1 MGQSIRSLLNT
12 YLDDWYW
19 PDVKIT
25 DVIEIL
31 IIAFLVYHI
40 IVWIKNTKAWML
52 LKGIAV
58 LAVFILLAAI
68 FKMNTILWLAKN
80 SISVLATAAVIVF
93 QPELR
98 RALEKLGQKDFLNA
112 LTLFEKNRDP
122 ERFSGKTVDAI
133 VTACYEMGKVK
144 TGALIVVERD
154 IMLTEYQHTGIEL
167 DSIVSEQI
175 LINIFEHNTPLHDGA
190 VIVRGDRIV
199 AATCYL
205 PLSENMGLSKQ
216 LGTRH
221 RAAVGMSEVSDA
233 LVICVSEEMGKV
245 SYAVGG
251 HITRGVSEEQL
262 RERLLQLQS
271 RTKTEETSKKFI
283 LKKGRRK
290 DGNEGQM
297 EE

>member
-1 MGQSIRSLLNT
+1 MRQAIQNFLNS
-12 YLDDWYW
+12 YLGDWYM
-19 PDVKIT
+19 PDVKVT
-25 DVIEIL
+25 DIIEII
-31 IIAFLVYHI
+31 IIAFLVYQV

-52 LKGIAV
+52 MKGIVV
-58 LAVFILLAAI
+58 LAVFILLAAA

-98 RALEKLGQKDFLNA
+98 RALEKLGQKNFLTNIVS
-112 LTLFEKNRDP
+112 FDKNKYF
-122 ERFSGKTVDAI
+122 ERFNEKTIDA
-133 VTACYEMGKVK
+133 VVNACYEMGKVK

-154 IMLTEYQHTGIEL
+154 ILLTEYQQTGIAL
-167 DSIVSEQI
+167 DSLVSEQI
-175 LINIFEHNTPLHDGA
+175 LVNIFEHNTPLHDGA
-190 VIVRGDRIV
+190 VILRGDRIV

-233 LVICVSEEMGKV
+233 FVICVSEETGNV

-251 HITRGVSEEQL
+251 HITRAVPKEELREQL
-262 RERLLQLQS
+262 IQLQG
-271 RTKTEETSKKFI
+271 KTEKDNKIFT
-283 LKKGRRK
+283 LKKGRR
-290 DGNEGQM
+290 GNERQA
-297 EE
+297 EK

>member
-1 MGQSIRSLLNT
+1 MGQGIRNILNT

-19 PDVKIT
+19 PDMRIT
-25 DVIEIL
+25 DLIEIL
-31 IIAFLVYHI
+31 IIAFLVYYVI
-40 IVWIKNTKAWML
+40 KWIKNTKAWML

-112 LTLFEKNRDP
+112 LTLFEKNKDS
-122 ERFSGKTVDAI
+122 ERFGMKTVDSI
-133 VTACYEMGKVK
+133 VTACYEMSRVK

-167 DSIVSEQI
+167 DCIVSEQM

-233 LVICVSEEMGKV
+233 LVIVVSEETGTISFVESGKMKRDLTGEKLT
-245 SYAVGG
+245 AM
-251 HITRGVSEEQL
+251 
-262 RERLLQLQS
+262 LLKGLDKNKDKIVA
-271 RTKTEETSKKFI
+271 TKMKEVIHSQ
-283 LKKGRRK
+283 RK
-290 DGNEGQM
+290 
-297 EE
+297 

>member
-1 MGQSIRSLLNT
+1 MGESIRHLLNT

-19 PDVKIT
+19 PDMRIT

-31 IIAFLVYHI
+31 IIAFLVYYI

-112 LTLFEKNRDP
+112 ITLFEKNREP
-122 ERFSGKTVDAI
+122 ERFSEKTVDAI
-133 VTACYEMGKVK
+133 VAACCEMSKVK

-233 LVICVSEEMGKV
+233 MVICVSEESGKV
-245 SYAVGG
+245 SYAIGG
-251 HITRGVSEEQL
+251 HIARDVSEEQL
-262 RERLLQLQS
+262 REQLIQLKS
-271 RTKTEETSKKFI
+271 RVRTEEVSKKFI
-283 LKKGRRK
+283 LKKGKRK

>member
-1 MGQSIRSLLNT
+1 MKQAIQNFLNS
-12 YLDDWYW
+12 YLDDWYM
-19 PDVKIT
+19 PDVRVT
-25 DVIEIL
+25 DIIEII
-31 IIAFLVYHI
+31 IIAFLVYQV

-52 LKGIAV
+52 MRGIVV
-58 LAVFILLAAI
+58 LAVFILLAAALR
-68 FKMNTILWLAKN
+68 MNTILWLAKN

-98 RALEKLGQKDFLNA
+98 RALEKLGQKNFLANIM
-112 LTLFEKNRDP
+112 LFDKNRHL
-122 ERFSGKTVDAI
+122 ERFNEKTIDA
-133 VTACYEMGKVK
+133 VVNACYEMSKVK
-144 TGALIVVERD
+144 TGALIVIERD
-154 IMLTEYQHTGIEL
+154 IMLTEYQNTGIAL
-167 DSIVSEQI
+167 DSLVSEQI

-233 LVICVSEEMGKV
+233 FVICVSEETGNV

-251 HITRGVSEEQL
+251 SITRAVT
-262 RERLLQLQS
+262 RERLREQLVELQG
-271 RTKTEETSKKFI
+271 KTEKESKMFT
-283 LKKGRRK
+283 LKKGRR
-290 DGNEGQM
+290 GNERQV
-297 EE
+297 EK

>member
-1 MGQSIRSLLNT
+1 MRQGIQNSLDFFMG
-12 YLDDWYW
+12 DWYM
-19 PDVKIT
+19 PDIKVT
-25 DVIEIL
+25 DVIEI
-31 IIAFLVYHI
+31 IILAFLVYQI
-40 IVWIKNTKAWML
+40 IIWIKNTKAWML

-58 LAVFILLAAI
+58 LAVFILLAAVL
-68 FKMNTILWLAKN
+68 KMNTILWLAKN

-98 RALEKLGQKDFLNA
+98 RALEKLGQKNFFAGIA
-112 LTLFEKNRDP
+112 LFDKNKYL
-122 ERFSGKTVDAI
+122 ERFNEKTMDAI
-133 VTACYEMGKVK
+133 VNACYEMSSVK

-154 IMLTEYQHTGIEL
+154 IMLTEYENTGIAL
-167 DSIVSEQI
+167 DSLVSEQM

-233 LVICVSEEMGKV
+233 FVIAVSEETGNV

-251 HITRGVSEEQL
+251 QITRRVSKEQL
-262 RERLLQLQS
+262 REQLVRLQDKVEKENKMF
-271 RTKTEETSKKFI
+271 T
-283 LKKGRRK
+283 LKKGRR
-290 DGNEGQM
+290 DNERQVKK
-297 EE
+297 

>member
-1 MGQSIRSLLNT
+1 MGRMIQKFLDS
-12 YLDDWYW
+12 YLGDWYM
-19 PDVKIT
+19 PDVRVT
-25 DVIEIL
+25 DIIEIM
-31 IIAFLVYHI
+31 IIAFLAYHI

-52 LKGIAV
+52 MKGIVV

-98 RALEKLGQKDFLNA
+98 RALEKLGQKNFLSSIVP
-112 LTLFEKNRDP
+112 FDKNKYH
-122 ERFSGKTVDAI
+122 ERFNEKTMDA
-133 VTACYEMGKVK
+133 VLNACYEMGKVK

-154 IMLTEYQHTGIEL
+154 IMLTEYQNTGIAL
-167 DSIVSEQI
+167 DSLVSEQM
-175 LINIFEHNTPLHDGA
+175 LVNIFEHNTPLHDGA
-190 VIVRGDRIV
+190 VILRGNRIV

-221 RAAVGMSEVSDA
+221 RAAIGMSEVSDA
-233 LVICVSEEMGKV
+233 FVICVSEETGNV

-251 HITRGVSEEQL
+251 NIVRAVSKEQL
-262 RERLLQLQS
+262 REQLVQLQG
-271 RTKTEETSKKFI
+271 RTEKENKMFT
-283 LKKGRRK
+283 LKKGRR
-290 DGNEGQM
+290 GNERQV
-297 EE
+297 EK

>member
-25 DVIEIL
+25 DIIEII
-31 IIAFLVYHI
+31 IIAFLVYHL

-58 LAVFILLAAI
+58 LGVFILLAAI

-112 LTLFEKNRDP
+112 LTLFEKNKDP
-122 ERFSGKTVDAI
+122 ERFSEKTVDAI
-133 VTACYEMGKVK
+133 VDACYEMGKVK

-233 LVICVSEEMGKV
+233 LIIAVSEETGKV
-245 SYAVGG
+245 SYAMGG

-262 RERLLQLQS
+262 RDQLVQLQV
-271 RTKTEETSKKFI
+271 RAKAETVNKKFI

-290 DGNEGQM
+290 DDNEGQM

>member
-25 DVIEIL
+25 DVIEII
-31 IIAFLVYHI
+31 IIAFLVYHV

-58 LAVFILLAAI
+58 LGVFILLAAI
-68 FKMNTILWLAKN
+68 LRMNTILWLAKN

-112 LTLFEKNRDP
+112 LTLFEKNKEP
-122 ERFSGKTVDAI
+122 ERFSSKTVDAI
-133 VTACYEMGKVK
+133 VNACYEMGKVK

-154 IMLTEYQHTGIEL
+154 IMLSEYQNTGIEL
-167 DSIVSEQI
+167 DCIVSEQM

-205 PLSENMGLSKQ
+205 PLSDNMGLSKQ

-233 LVICVSEEMGKV
+233 LVVCVSEETGKV
-245 SYAVGG
+245 SYAKGG
-251 HITRGVSEEQL
+251 HLTRGVSEKQLHEQL
-262 RERLLQLQS
+262 VQLQI
-271 RTKTEETSKKFI
+271 REKTEVGNKKFI

-290 DGNEGQM
+290 DGNEGHM

>member
-1 MGQSIRSLLNT
+1 MGR
-12 YLDDWYW
+12 YLEDWYI
-19 PDVKIT
+19 PDVRIT
-25 DVIEIL
+25 DVVEIL
-31 IIAFLVYHI
+31 IIAFLVYQI
-40 IVWIKNTKAWML
+40 IIWIKNTKAWML
-52 LKGIAV
+52 LKGIIV
-58 LAVFILLAAI
+58 LGVFILLAAL

-80 SISVLATAAVIVF
+80 SISVLATGAVIVF

-112 LTLFEKNRDP
+112 FMLFDKNRQP
-122 ERFSGKTVDAI
+122 ERFSEKTIRAI

-154 IMLTEYQHTGIEL
+154 IMLTEYQRTGIEL
-167 DSIVSEQI
+167 DSLVSEQM
-175 LINIFEHNTPLHDGA
+175 LMNIFEHNTPLHDGA

-233 LVICVSEEMGKV
+233 LVICVSEETGHV

-251 HITRGVSEEQL
+251 YLTRNVSREQL
-262 RERLLQLQS
+262 QEELVQLQS
-271 RTKTEETSKKFI
+271 KGQMEDVNKKFI

-290 DGNEGQM
+290 DDNERQM
-297 EE
+297 EK

>member
-1 MGQSIRSLLNT
+1 MGQSIQKFFDS
-12 YLDDWYW
+12 YLGDWYM
-19 PDVKIT
+19 PDVRVT
-25 DVIEIL
+25 DIIEIM
-31 IIAFLVYHI
+31 IITFLAYHI

-52 LKGIAV
+52 MKGIVV

-98 RALEKLGQKDFLNA
+98 RALEKLWQKNFLSSIVS
-112 LTLFEKNRDP
+112 FDKNKYN
-122 ERFSGKTVDAI
+122 ERFNEKTIDA
-133 VTACYEMGKVK
+133 VLNACYEMGKVK

-154 IMLTEYQHTGIEL
+154 IMLTEYQNTGIAL
-167 DSIVSEQI
+167 DSLISEQM

-190 VIVRGDRIV
+190 VILRGNRIV

-233 LVICVSEEMGKV
+233 FVICVSEETGNV

-251 HITRGVSEEQL
+251 NIVRAVSKEQL
-262 RERLLQLQS
+262 REQLVRLQD
-271 RTKTEETSKKFI
+271 RTEKENKMFA
-283 LKKGRRK
+283 LKKGRR
-290 DGNEGQM
+290 GNERQV
-297 EE
+297 EK

>member
-25 DVIEIL
+25 DIIEII
-31 IIAFLVYHI
+31 IIAFLVYHV

-58 LAVFILLAAI
+58 LGVFILLAAI
-68 FKMNTILWLAKN
+68 LRMNTILWLAKN

-112 LTLFEKNRDP
+112 LTLFEKNKDP
-122 ERFSGKTVDAI
+122 ERFSEKTVDAI
-133 VTACYEMGKVK
+133 VNACYEMGKVK

-233 LVICVSEEMGKV
+233 LIIVVSEETGKV
-245 SYAVGG
+245 SYAMGG
-251 HITRGVSEEQL
+251 HITRSVSKEQL
-262 RERLLQLQS
+262 REQLVQLQV
-271 RTKTEETSKKFI
+271 RAKAETGNKKFI

-290 DGNEGQM
+290 DDNEGQM

>member
-1 MGQSIRSLLNT
+1 MGQEIRSFFNS
-12 YLDDWYW
+12 YLGDWYV
-19 PDVKIT
+19 PDVKVT
-25 DVIEIL
+25 DIIEII
-31 IIAFLVYHI
+31 IIAFLAYHV

-52 LKGIAV
+52 MKGIAV
-58 LAVFILLAAI
+58 LAIFILIAAI

-98 RALEKLGQKDFLNA
+98 RALEKLGQKKFLA
-112 LTLFEKNRDP
+112 SIVPFDKNRYN
-122 ERFSGKTVDAI
+122 ERFNEKTIDAI
-133 VTACYEMGKVK
+133 VNACYEMSKAK

-154 IMLTEYQHTGIEL
+154 IMLTEYQHTGIAL
-167 DSIVSEQI
+167 DSLISEQM
-175 LINIFEHNTPLHDGA
+175 LMNIFEHNTPLHDGA

-221 RAAVGMSEVSDA
+221 RAAIGMSEVSDA
-233 LVICVSEEMGKV
+233 IIICVSEETGNV

-251 HITRGVSEEQL
+251 QIVRAVSKEQL
-262 RERLLQLQS
+262 REQLIQ
-271 RTKTEETSKKFI
+271 RQDKEERENRMFT
-283 LKKGRRK
+283 LKKGRRS
-290 DGNEGQM
+290 NERQVKK
-297 EE
+297 

>member
-1 MGQSIRSLLNT
+1 MGQMIQNFLDS
-12 YLDDWYW
+12 YLGDWYM
-19 PDVKIT
+19 PDVRVT
-25 DVIEIL
+25 DIIEII
-31 IIAFLVYHI
+31 IIAFLVYQV

-52 LKGIAV
+52 MKGIVV
-58 LAVFILLAAI
+58 LAVFIFIAAA

-98 RALEKLGQKDFLNA
+98 RALEKLGQKNFLANIVS
-112 LTLFEKNRDP
+112 FDKNKYL
-122 ERFSGKTVDAI
+122 ERFNEKTIDA
-133 VTACYEMGKVK
+133 VVNSCYEMSKVK

-154 IMLTEYQHTGIEL
+154 IMLTEYQNTGIAL
-167 DSIVSEQI
+167 DSLVSEQI
-175 LINIFEHNTPLHDGA
+175 LVNIFEHNTPLHDGA
-190 VIVRGDRIV
+190 VILRGNRIV

-233 LVICVSEEMGKV
+233 FVICVSEETGNV

-251 HITRGVSEEQL
+251 NITRAVSREQL
-262 RERLLQLQS
+262 REQLVRLQD
-271 RTKTEETSKKFI
+271 RTEKENKMFT
-283 LKKGRRK
+283 LKKGRR
-290 DGNEGQM
+290 GNERQA
-297 EE
+297 EK